1 MSDTSAPPGSILSER
16 VETTRVARTLVNRTA
31 RRAFSS
37 LAALVAAAAAL
48 TAATGPA
55 HARSIDTGARYV
67 ALGASYAAGP
77 GLTPVL
83 DEGCLRSSS
92 NYPGQ
97 LADALGLSLVDVT
110 CSGATTANI
119 LDKPQRLP
127 GGPAMPPQIGAV
139 TADTELVTITIGG
152 NDLGMIGGMIARSCG
167 PGLVGGIPVVPSLAT
182 QVCASVL
189 GDSGEPT
196 AADFDRV
203 RQSIA
208 EVVRT
213 VRSKAPNAT
222 VLLVENI
229 PVLDH
234 DGTVCAKVPLS
245 QPDAASA
252 RRTYDGLI
260 AETRAAARETGV
272 ATVAIPNAD
281 DHNACAATPWTYG
294 FNSPLDSDAP
304 DVGLVATI
312 ASSYHPN
319 AAGMSAVADQ
329 LVHTIGK

>member
-16 VETTRVARTLVNRTA
+16 VETTRTVLNRPA

-55 HARSIDTGARYV
+55 HARSFDTGARYV

-83 DEGCLRSSS
+83 DEGCLQSSS

-97 LADALGLSLVDVT
+97 LAEALGLSLVDVT
-110 CSGATTANI
+110 CSGATTANV
-119 LDKPQRLP
+119 LHEPQRLP
-127 GGPAMPPQIGAV
+127 SGPVMPPQIGAV

-152 NDLGMIGGMIARSCG
+152 NDLGLIGGMIARSCG
-167 PGLVGGIPVVPSLAT
+167 PGLVGALPVVAFLASE
-182 QVCASVL
+182 VCTSVL
-189 GDSGEPT
+189 GDSGDPT
-196 AADFDRV
+196 AADFARV
-203 RQSIA
+203 RQPIA
-208 EVVRT
+208 EVVRA
-213 VRSKAPNAT
+213 VQSKAPNAT
-222 VLLVENI
+222 VLLVEYL
-229 PVLDH
+229 PVLDR
-234 DGTVCAKVPLS
+234 DGAACAKVPLS
-245 QPDAASA
+245 QPDAQSA
-252 RRTYDGLI
+252 RRTYDRLI
-260 AETRAAARETGV
+260 AETRAAASETGV

-312 ASSYHPN
+312 ASSYHPT

-329 LVHTIGK
+329 LVRTIGK